1 LTTGSPLSTFLHLKT
16 RGDRTQSKKEA
27 EGKNTSRGKSRRPL
41 LLPSALLLLS
51 AFPEPR
57 EKAKEDRRKERGVA

>member
-1 LTTGSPLSTFLHLKT
+1 M
-16 RGDRTQSKKEA
+16 QSKKEA

-41 LLPSALLLLS
+41 LLSSALLLLS